1 LTADKGHGHVFFD
14 MEQYKLL
21 FGTTR
26 IPKLKMD
33 EIIYGKDQKEW
44 AKHILV
50 VRDGHVCF
58 FLIILFFKLFI

>member
-1 LTADKGHGHVFFD
+1 MTPDKGHGHVLFD

-26 IPKLKMD
+26 IPKIGMD
-33 EIIYGKDQKEW
+33 EIHYGKDQKEW

-50 VRDGHVCF
+50 VRDGHV
-58 FLIILFFKLFI
+58 LFFV